1 MPVVDA
7 LGLCGNFQSTEE
19 IVSRVVSYGQE
30 GGFWTRTDFW
40 TRLLATMERVTV
52 KQVKCDFDPFGLL
65 DTRERQRHTE
75 TGKKFTTHHTRMA
88 YPSENVYEKKK
99 KRVCP
104 KVQKVEKERERI

>member
-1 MPVVDA
+1 MPVADA

-19 IVSRVVSYGQE
+19 IVIERGGLWPI

-40 TRLLATMERVTV
+40 TRLLATMESVMQ

-75 TGKKFTTHHTRMA
+75 TGKKFTTLTHTKGV
-88 YPSENVYEKKK
+88 PISESL
-99 KRVCP
+99 
-104 KVQKVEKERERI
+104 